1 MIKKYW
7 LGCEWAMS
15 KLKSNVAWDNY
26 VMRKYGYN
34 IRKQIFH
41 DEIDRVIRI
50 NMIKEKDALNHLT
63 ESVWISNTDGRC

>member
-1 MIKKYW
+1 
-7 LGCEWAMS
+7 
-15 KLKSNVAWDNY
+15 
-26 VMRKYGYN
+26 MRKYGYN